1 MRVPV
6 VVAVVSAASAA
17 SVVSVVEGSGV
28 AVIVS
33 SFNCGCLETSTLAV
47 SSPFFFFTYYYVRS
61 DCKPTRTNCEKN
73 CKQGLTRNILSKKC

>member
-1 MRVPV
+1 MPV

-47 SSPFFFFTYYYVRS
+47 SSPFFFYSARCIKGFFFLFLCCLFNTLAHG
-61 DCKPTRTNCEKN
+61 K
-73 CKQGLTRNILSKKC
+73 